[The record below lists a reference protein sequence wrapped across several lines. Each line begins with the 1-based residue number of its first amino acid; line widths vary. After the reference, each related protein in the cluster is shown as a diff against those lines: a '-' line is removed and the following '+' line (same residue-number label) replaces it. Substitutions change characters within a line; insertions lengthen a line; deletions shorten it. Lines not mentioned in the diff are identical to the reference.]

1 MYLYRFLGHNFLS
14 SSLYIHKYLRRW
26 SDRTVN
32 NIFKN
37 RYKHCGYLIILFNRC
52 VLQKREDKLTP
63 HFGAPV
69 LASAIARWPF
79 FSVPFDIELIQ
90 YGMVPEHLVFV
101 LHLHTPVVVS
111 HVLESLSVHELFLH

>member
-1 MYLYRFLGHNFLS
+1 M
-14 SSLYIHKYLRRW
+14 
-26 SDRTVN
+26 
-32 NIFKN
+32 IF
-37 RYKHCGYLIILFNRC
+37 YSIDVCS
-52 VLQKREDKLTP
+52 KREDKLTP

-111 HVLESLSVHELFLH
+111 HVLESLSVHEFA